1 MPHFRGSLGAPWGY
15 GFKLKKYC
23 PPPPPARRAPEGQN
37 YPPSLDP
44 SKVEMTDKVKSLPA
58 FDITGKLAAL
68 TFENP
73 EFWTS
78 HEAEW
83 TKAWNR
89 IAKGA

>member
-1 MPHFRGSLGAPWGY
+1 
-15 GFKLKKYC
+15 
-23 PPPPPARRAPEGQN
+23 
-37 YPPSLDP
+37 
-44 SKVEMTDKVKSLPA
+44 MTDKVKSLPA